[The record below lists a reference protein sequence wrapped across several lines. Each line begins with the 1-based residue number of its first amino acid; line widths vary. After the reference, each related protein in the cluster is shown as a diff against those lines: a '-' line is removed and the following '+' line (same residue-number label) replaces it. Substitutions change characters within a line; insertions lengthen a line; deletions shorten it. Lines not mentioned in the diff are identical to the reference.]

1 MKSVTSPPPEHPS
14 SPPAP
19 VPKRRVIRV
28 LIWVRR
34 SVQALALLC
43 FLWLLTATTFRGHFA
58 ADAAHPIR
66 LAHPVEFFLFLD
78 PYAALLTALSAQA
91 LPVGLL
97 WSLVTIALTVVF
109 GRVFCGWVCPLGTL
123 NHLLGHF
130 AFPRRRDQSR
140 RVAINRGGRAQVIKT
155 YLLLAG
161 LGSALF
167 GSVLFGMLDPIC
179 IAVRSLG
186 LGVFPVAHYASQRG
200 TGALS
205 ELGGRGMGR
214 AMDGVDQWLASE
226 LFTPNLAYTHH
237 GWVLVALFFGIL
249 LTNLLVPRFF
259 CRYLCPLGALLGQLS
274 RFALLGME
282 KSHEKC
288 TDCDKCVLHCQGAD
302 SPEGGKKHRQ
312 AECHVCLNCE
322 ASCPEGV
329 LRWKFLPNR
338 RSIEPKVSLEGR
350 RAVLC
355 SLAGAAAV
363 PALRIGNWPDRAYDE
378 RMIRPPGSLP
388 EREFLERCIHCGACM
403 KVCPNNALHP
413 ALFEAGLEGLW
424 TPILI
429 PRIGYCE
436 HSCVLCSQV
445 CPTGAIRPITE
456 REKLGL
462 GQPPIRLGT
471 AMYDFGRCLPWAMA
485 TPCIVCEEFCP
496 TSPKAIWVEEVT
508 VPRRAS
514 APPPGGGEPSMG
526 QITVKRPH
534 IDPTLCIGCGACE
547 KACPVVDKPAVYVTS
562 AGESRSATN
571 VILLGKG
578 RRLRS

>member
-1 MKSVTSPPPEHPS
+1 MIHVS
-14 SPPAP
+14 SPPLESASPAP
-19 VPKRRVIRV
+19 TETPRRRVIRV
-28 LIWVRR
+28 LVVVRR
-34 SVQALALLC
+34 CVQALTLLC
-43 FLWLLTATTFRGHFA
+43 FLWLLTATTFRGHFSN
-58 ADAAHPIR
+58 DAGHPIR
-66 LAHPVEFFLFLD
+66 IAHPVEFFLFLD
-78 PYAALLTALSAQA
+78 PYAALLTGLSAHA

-97 WSLVTIALTVVF
+97 WSLLTIAVTVVF

-123 NHLLGHF
+123 NHLIGHF
-130 AFPRRRDQSR
+130 AYLGRHDKSR
-140 RVAINRGGRAQVIKT
+140 RIAVNRSGRAQTIK
-155 YLLLAG
+155 YYVLLAG

-179 IAVRSLG
+179 IAVRSIG
-186 LGVFPVAHYASQRG
+186 LGVFPLLHYATQRG
-200 TGALS
+200 TEALS
-205 ELGGRGMGR
+205 GLGGRELGR
-214 AMDGVDQWLASE
+214 ALDGADLWLAGE
-226 LFTPNLAYTHH
+226 VFTPNLAYTHH
-237 GWVLVALFFGIL
+237 GWVLVSLFFGIL

-259 CRYLCPLGALLGQLS
+259 CRFLCPLGALLGTIS
-274 RFALLGME
+274 RYALFGME
-282 KSHEKC
+282 KAHEKC
-288 TDCDKCVLHCQGAD
+288 TDCDRCVLHCQGAD

-329 LRWKFLPNR
+329 IRWKFLPNR
-338 RSIEPKVSLEGR
+338 RSVEPRAGLERR

-363 PALRIGNWPDRAYDE
+363 PALRIGNWPDRAYNE

-388 EREFLERCIHCGACM
+388 EREFLERCIRCGECM

-413 ALFEAGLEGLW
+413 ALFEAGWEGLW

-456 REKLGL
+456 REKLGI

-514 APPPGGGEPSMG
+514 TPSADGGEPEMQ

-534 IDPTLCIGCGACE
+534 IDPTLCIGCGSCE
-547 KACPVVDKPAVYVTS
+547 KACPVVDKPAVYVTC
-562 AGESRSATN
+562 AGESRSSTN
-571 VILLGKG
+571 VILLGAGKKVK
-578 RRLRS
+578 S